1 MKYKVWM
8 GSSKD
13 SKREGWWK
21 PHPVLDHL
29 GLISNEYTVILK
41 FLKGSNVE
49 FLNLRFCC
57 YFYRSELLELLA
69 LAWFQNVIKQYNWL
83 REYPKKNIWTSA
95 YSPTSF
101 RPSHK

>member
-1 MKYKVWM
+1 MKSTLIKYKVWM

-57 YFYRSELLELLA
+57 YFYSKRIVGIARSCMISKCYKAVQL
-69 LAWFQNVIKQYNWL
+69 IK
-83 REYPKKNIWTSA
+83 RIS
-95 YSPTSF
+95 
-101 RPSHK
+101 

>member
-41 FLKGSNVE
+41 FLKGSNVD
-49 FLNLRFCC
+49 F
-57 YFYRSELLELLA
+57 
-69 LAWFQNVIKQYNWL
+69 
-83 REYPKKNIWTSA
+83 
-95 YSPTSF
+95 
-101 RPSHK
+101 